1 MKILGITGSSG
12 SGKSSVCKI
21 IQKSAKAKVIDA
33 DKIAKE
39 LQDERT
45 EYYYKIIETF
55 GQDILDN
62 DRNIIRKKLAEII
75 FKDENQKLKLDKLT
89 FKYVVDEI
97 KRQIEIYKQENLDY
111 IVVDAPTLIE
121 ANMNNMFDYIIA
133 VIATKENKLARICE
147 RDNISIEFAETRLS
161 AQKEDSFYKEY
172 ANFVILND
180 DENLNKKVKDLLQKM
195 EGENFKL
202 K

>member
-21 IQKSAKAKVIDA
+21 IQKSVKAQIIDA

-55 GQDILDN
+55 GQDILDK
-62 DRNIIRKKLAEII
+62 DKNIIRKKLAEII

-111 IVVDAPTLIE
+111 IIIDAPTLIE
-121 ANMNNMFDYIIA
+121 ANMNNIFDYIIA

-147 RDNISIEFAETRLS
+147 RDNISIELAESRLL
-161 AQKEDSFYKEY
+161 AQKEDNFYTEH
-172 ANFVILND
+172 ANFSIFND
-180 DENLNKKVKDLLQKM
+180 DENLEKKVKELLQKM
-195 EGENFKL
+195 EGEKV
-202 K
+202 

>member
-21 IQKSAKAKVIDA
+21 IQKSVKAQIIDA

-55 GQDILDN
+55 GQDILDK
-62 DRNIIRKKLAEII
+62 DKNIIRKKLAEII
-75 FKDENQKLKLDKLT
+75 FKDEKQKLKLDKLT

-97 KRQIEIYKQENLDY
+97 KRQIEIYKQENVDY
-111 IVVDAPTLIE
+111 IIVDAPTLIE

-133 VIATKENKLARICE
+133 VIATKENKLERICE
-147 RDNISIEFAETRLS
+147 RDNISIELAETRLS
-161 AQKEDSFYKEY
+161 AQKEDNFYTKH
-172 ANFVILND
+172 ANFTIFND
-180 DENLNKKVKDLLQKM
+180 DENLNKKVQELLQKM
-195 EGENFKL
+195 EGEKI
-202 K
+202 